1 MKTVRVSALA
11 LTWPLC
17 VAGTLVAAGPP
28 RLTLLQLQ
36 RTSVELP
43 PAFSGP
49 VENAAQLNLKGFC
62 KRPDKKPACH
72 EQPCC
77 CWSTWAAN
85 KHPAYPNE
93 AEVRANQE
101 CLNPPKGFRYAPEPG
116 LTYDDGYLATLK
128 NQGFPVY
135 DGRRLCCLRRDLG
148 VQDESQR
155 DLSQAIKTTT
165 TTTVT
170 TTTAPGPVEEVGVT
184 VPPLFTTELVT
195 TSLLNPGDE
204 YETAQ
209 MEAAARKHLKA
220 AGDLMEAVGA
230 INASTA
236 AVAEVN
242 QYMET
247 DPNLIRSRKHV
258 AQMNAAIDA
267 WRTKRWS
274 NLAKLEAGD
283 ASAFDTP
290 VAPPPL
296 VIPVVPAPPAMT
308 GPVAS
313 GEIVLSNPGPAA
325 PPGIS

>member
-1 MKTVRVSALA
+1 MKTVQVSALA

-17 VAGTLVAAGPP
+17 VAGALVAGQP
-28 RLTLLQLQ
+28 RHTLLQLQ

-43 PAFSGP
+43 PAFAGP
-49 VENAAQLNLKGFC
+49 VENAAELNLKGFC
-62 KRPDKKPACH
+62 KRPDKKPACL

-93 AEVRANQE
+93 AEVRAMQE

-155 DLSQAIKTTT
+155 DLALAIKTTT

-170 TTTAPGPVEEVGVT
+170 TTTVPGVVEEEPVGVT
-184 VPPLFTTELVT
+184 VPPLFTTEIVT

-209 MEAAARKHLKA
+209 MEAAAREHLKA
-220 AGDLMEAVGA
+220 ADDLMEAVGA

-236 AVAEVN
+236 AVAEVRD
-242 QYMET
+242 YMET
-247 DPNLIRSRKHV
+247 DPNLVRSRKHV

-267 WRTKRWS
+267 WRYKRWS

-283 ASAFDTP
+283 ASAFEP
-290 VAPPPL
+290 VSAPPL
-296 VIPVVPAPPAMT
+296 VIPVVPAPPSLT
-308 GPVAS
+308 GPETS